1 MIERLDLT
9 EKRYNEIQDTLMIPE
24 VILDIK
30 KSKELSIELS
40 SLEDTVICYRKYKNV
55 LKDLK

>member
-40 SLEDTVICYRKYKNV
+40 S
-55 LKDLK
+55 